1 MLAHFFFRSKKSFGP
16 PSLGSLY
23 LSTFKVTYLFSFR
36 GVYCFKITMDSISF
50 ADVPSKMER
59 RSQ

>member
-16 PSLGSLY
+16 PCLSSLY
-23 LSTFKVTYLFSFR
+23 LSTFSVTFLFSFQ

-50 ADVPSKMER
+50 ADVPS
-59 RSQ
+59 